1 MKEPKQQYMDFDE
14 YIRLGE
20 PEQQEKAA
28 NWNIA
33 IGLQAVD
40 GLKPSEYLVETAKKN
55 IEGEISID
63 EVRDLIHG
71 YYVSKSK
78 REPDD
83 DEREEADRVSS
94 NIAKLLN
101 SQSLNFTLFGYTQLH
116 RNIFDGVFKFAG
128 KIRDYEISKREWV
141 LRGDTV
147 SYAYSADLRPAIEYD
162 LEQERQF
169 SYAGLSREEVVSHI
183 AHFVAYLW
191 QIHAFPE
198 GNTRTTAVFTIQ
210 YLRSLGFSIDNEMF
224 KNHSWYFRNALVR
237 YVYKNNTGV
246 MYEPKFLERF
256 FSNLL
261 FGDQWVL
268 KNRYLIIN
276 PPAEYAEQPRLDAM
290 PDTEQVPNKYRTSTA
305 QVPHKHPTSTPQV
318 PHKYPTSTPQ
328 VPNKWCTDNPNIIAI
343 VKAIGNEECQV
354 KTIMERMAL
363 KDRHSFL
370 DVYLTPAI
378 TEGYVRMLYPD
389 SPRHPRQRY
398 LLTVKG
404 NVVYEEIKRKEGK
417 A

>member
-1 MKEPKQQYMDFDE
+1 MNGKELYIDFDQ
-14 YIRLGE
+14 YIRQGE
-20 PEQQEKAA
+20 PDQKKKAA

-40 GLKPSEYLVETAKKN
+40 GLKPSEYLIETAKKN
-55 IEGEISID
+55 IEGELSID
-63 EVRDLIHG
+63 EVRDLING
-71 YYVSKSK
+71 YYISKSK

-101 SQSLNFTLFGYTQLH
+101 SQSLNFTLFGYTQIH
-116 RNIFDGVFKFAG
+116 KNIFDGVFKFAG

-141 LRGDTV
+141 LRGDSV
-147 SYAYSADLRPAIEYD
+147 SYAYSNDLRPAIEYD

-169 SYAGLSREEVVSHI
+169 NYAGLSREQVISHI
-183 AHFVAYLW
+183 ARFVAYLW

-210 YLRSLGFSIDNEMF
+210 YLRSLGFTIDNEMF

-261 FGDQWVL
+261 FGDSWVL

-276 PPAEYAEQPRLDAM
+276 PPAEYAEQPRLETV
-290 PDTEQVPNKYRTSTA
+290 PKTEQVPNKYRTST
-305 QVPHKHPTSTPQV
+305 PTRTPTSTP
-318 PHKYPTSTPQ
+318 TSK
-328 VPNKWCTDNPNIIAI
+328 NCIAIENDNIIKLI
-343 VKAIGNEECQV
+343 YAIGNSKMSV
-354 KTIMERMAL
+354 KEMIEAVGL
-363 KDRHSFL
+363 KDRKNFL
-370 DVYLTPAI
+370 EYTLSPAI
-378 TEGYVRMLYPD
+378 AEGYVRMLYPD
-389 SPRHPRQRY
+389 SPRHPRQKY

-404 NVVYEEIKRKEGK
+404 LLAYKDLKR
-417 A
+417 